1 MRKKL
6 LLLTLV
12 LLSAVL
18 LSACGGAIRG
28 TTWPGLAAD
37 ETTAYLADLPF
48 VYGINLQDGKETWR
62 FSDRNDN
69 KAQFYAA
76 PVLTPDGLVIV
87 GSSAG
92 EHILYALDPSD
103 LLADGDIKSPAVEWT
118 FTGATGGWVAS
129 PLIVNDMLFAPNA
142 DGNLYV
148 LDLNDGQSQK
158 QALQTVLLVDPED
171 PDKKP
176 GRLWAQPVTDG
187 ERVFVTSL
195 DHSIFAVDLETY
207 EIVWHKDLGAA
218 IPGSPAIGPDGKLYV
233 GSLASKLEQFDPA
246 TGQHGSVLDAEYWI
260 WSTPTLDGNA
270 LFFGD
275 LKGNFYSFDT
285 TTGALN
291 WSVQPDGAITA
302 NAILQND
309 HLLLATESGNIYAI
323 DKDGKTLWFEEVGG
337 KIYTTPVAAGDLI
350 LVAPLGAEFYLAA
363 LDSTGRQVWTFT
375 PEN

>member
-37 ETTAYLADLPF
+37 ETTAFLADLPF

-76 PVLTPDGLVIV
+76 PVLTPEGLVIV

-103 LLADGDIKSPAVEWT
+103 LLADGDIKTPAVEWT

-158 QALQTVLLVDPED
+158 QPVQVIDLG
-171 PDKKP
+171 

-195 DHSIFAVDLETY
+195 DHSLYAIDLETY
-207 EIVWHKDLGAA
+207 SVVWHEDISAA
-218 IPGSPAIGPDGKLYV
+218 IPGSPALGPDGRLYL

-337 KIYTTPVAAGDLI
+337 KIYTTPVTAGDLI

-363 LDSTGRQVWTFT
+363 LDSNGRQVWTFT